1 MLHVKLK
8 PNMLQILFVLT
19 VVDGNYY
26 PIGCGVKE
34 TEDHLT
40 GIALTRVE
48 TCRSRLNC
56 CTVENKNILH

>member
-1 MLHVKLK
+1 
-8 PNMLQILFVLT
+8 MLQILFVLT